1 MGSTGERQAPA
12 CDGPSGTE
20 PQVLVGR
27 MAEHSCPESV
37 PSSEG
42 PAAFLSPAP
51 VSRRELSLTSPV
63 GSAEA
68 KNRQEKAFVSSAE
81 PLGAVHRDG
90 VGLDGE
96 GAEEMA
102 GCGVSDPVP
111 PTHRCAAVA
120 SPTTQTGTR
129 CWVRTQSPTAVAWRT
144 PRAVDAT
151 APPRCGGR

>member
-1 MGSTGERQAPA
+1 MGSAWEGQAPA

-20 PQVLVGR
+20 LQVLVGR
-27 MAEHSCPESV
+27 RAEHSCPESV

-51 VSRRELSLTSPV
+51 ASRRELSLTSPV
-63 GSAEA
+63 GPAEA
-68 KNRQEKAFVSSAE
+68 KNGQEKAFVSSAE
-81 PLGAVHRDG
+81 LQGAVHWGG

-96 GAEEMA
+96 GTEEMA

-111 PTHRCAAVA
+111 PTHRCTAAA

-129 CWVRTQSPTAVAWRT
+129 CWVRTRSPTAAAWRT
-144 PRAVDAT
+144 PRAVGAT
-151 APPRCGGR
+151 APPCCGER